1 MTPQASPT
9 AQSTSSSAAAQQA
22 AKLQSIGH
30 LTARSSKIPRKAGEL
45 TAMLNGYLDGT
56 TGQYQRQKGV
66 PEPMQHLISRMQWT
80 AEHVLGREEDEQL
93 GRAEIKPKL
102 VSTLKLNSSEVA
114 NYAKQK
120 DLVQLHQDKGKQMA
134 HLSEQLRGET
144 GLLRLTK
151 LPENGKGGHVG
162 MLVTLHA
169 ESKQPRIERAPARA
183 RMERAPARASNRTA
197 FACLA
202 LALRDIV
209 LGRVQCRR
217 GCARSP
223 TRHHLRPDDLR
234 SACATHRR
242 HASRPVRRFGNAAE
256 RGAEEGGAGI

>member
-102 VSTLKLNSSEVA
+102 VSTLKLV
-114 NYAKQK
+114 
-120 DLVQLHQDKGKQMA
+120 GGG
-134 HLSEQLRGET
+134 QLRQA
-144 GLLRLTK
+144 
-151 LPENGKGGHVG
+151 KGFGAAASG
-162 MLVTLHA
+162 QRQA
-169 ESKQPRIERAPARA
+169 DGAIGRAAARRDWFAPA
-183 RMERAPARASNRTA
+183 
-197 FACLA
+197 
-202 LALRDIV
+202 D
-209 LGRVQCRR
+209 Q
-217 GCARSP
+217 
-223 TRHHLRPDDLR
+223 
-234 SACATHRR
+234 
-242 HASRPVRRFGNAAE
+242 AA
-256 RGAEEGGAGI
+256 